1 MNKVE
6 IYTGNFCGFC
16 TAVKRLLNKKGAS
29 FSEINIHDNK
39 EKRAEMIQR
48 SNGGR
53 TVPQVFINN
62 IHVGGCDELYDLE
75 SMGNLDKLLI
85 A

>member
-1 MNKVE
+1 MCKDLIQKFRARE
-6 IYTGNFCGFC
+6 LI
-16 TAVKRLLNKKGAS
+16 
-29 FSEINIHDNK
+29 K